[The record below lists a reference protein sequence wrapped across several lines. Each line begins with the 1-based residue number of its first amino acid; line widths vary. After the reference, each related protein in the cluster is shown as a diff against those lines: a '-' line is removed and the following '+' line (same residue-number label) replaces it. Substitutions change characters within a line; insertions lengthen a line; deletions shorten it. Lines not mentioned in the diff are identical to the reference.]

1 MPNPRACSVCGKLE
15 KIGENS
21 FGARIYP
28 RFPTKRKPS
37 KHWFSLEPVVG
48 IGRFYSMND
57 IKIADF
63 LRKSTSLTKSPTP
76 SITLFS

>member
-1 MPNPRACSVCGKLE
+1 MTQKTALQ
-15 KIGENS
+15 
-21 FGARIYP
+21 
-28 RFPTKRKPS
+28 
-37 KHWFSLEPVVG
+37 LEPVVG

>member
-1 MPNPRACSVCGKLE
+1 VGNWRKLE
-15 KIGENS
+15 KTALEPEFTREDPLEENPVNIG
-21 FGARIYP
+21 
-28 RFPTKRKPS
+28 FP
-37 KHWFSLEPVVG
+37 LEPVVG

>member
-1 MPNPRACSVCGKLE
+1 LE

-21 FGARIYP
+21 LGVRIDP
-28 RFPTKRKPS
+28 RRFPRRKPS